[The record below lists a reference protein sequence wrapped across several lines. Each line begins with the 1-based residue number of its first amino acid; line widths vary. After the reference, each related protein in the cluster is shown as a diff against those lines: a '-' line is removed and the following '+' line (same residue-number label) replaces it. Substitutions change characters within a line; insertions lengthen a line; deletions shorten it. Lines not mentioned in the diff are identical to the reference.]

1 MEKQKKQFLGMLLVL
16 AVLAAAYGG
25 IHVYNQK
32 QEEKE
37 ASEEEAEKLTVV
49 DFKTDDVTA
58 FSYVL
63 GGQVYAYTKTAGEWT
78 WDGDISLTLDTSQ
91 IDAMLDAV
99 TGLTA
104 ESEITDGEDLAQYG
118 LENPSGI
125 ITLTTADGTTT
136 LQLGDKNA
144 VTGQYYLKVA
154 ESDKIYLVSRDLS
167 GTFFKTPAGI
177 VKEEETDEP
186 ESVDVTEGVEAAVG
200 VDVTERRR
208 VRGQYGRVED
218 GSKEPL
224 HGQGDGLRNKRKT
237 IDVPDTKDADILN
250 TKCGI
255 SNPARRNI
263 PDDPCLS
270 KLGALYRVCP
280 QAGRQ
285 F

>member
-37 ASEEEAEKLTVV
+37 ASEEAEKLTVA

-63 GGQVYAYTKTAGEWT
+63 GGQVYAYTKTDEEWT

-125 ITLTTADGTTT
+125 ITFTTADGTMT

-167 GTFFKTPAGI
+167 GTFSKTPQELLN
-177 VKEEETDEP
+177 EEETEET
-186 ESVDVTEGVEAAVG
+186 ESVDATVG
-200 VDVTERRR
+200 VDVTESAAS
-208 VRGQYGRVED
+208 ED
-218 GSKEPL
+218 STEK
-224 HGQGDGLRNKRKT
+224 
-237 IDVPDTKDADILN
+237 
-250 TKCGI
+250 
-255 SNPARRNI
+255 
-263 PDDPCLS
+263 
-270 KLGALYRVCP
+270 
-280 QAGRQ
+280 
-285 F
+285 

>member
-63 GGQVYAYTKTAGEWT
+63 GLVRFMPTRKTDGEWT

-167 GTFFKTPAGI
+167 GTFSKTPQELL
-177 VKEEETDEP
+177 KEEETEEP
-186 ESVDVTEGVEAAVG
+186 ESVDATEGVEAAVG
-200 VDVTERRR
+200 VDVTESAAS
-208 VRGQYGRVED
+208 ED
-218 GSKEPL
+218 STEE
-224 HGQGDGLRNKRKT
+224 
-237 IDVPDTKDADILN
+237 
-250 TKCGI
+250 
-255 SNPARRNI
+255 
-263 PDDPCLS
+263 
-270 KLGALYRVCP
+270 
-280 QAGRQ
+280 
-285 F
+285 

>member
-63 GGQVYAYTKTAGEWT
+63 GGQVYAYTKTDGEWT

-91 IDAMLDAV
+91 IDAML
-99 TGLTA
+99 

-167 GTFFKTPAGI
+167 GTFSKTPQELF
-177 VKEEETDEP
+177 KEEETDEP

-200 VDVTERRR
+200 VDVTESAAS
-208 VRGQYGRVED
+208 ED
-218 GSKEPL
+218 STEE
-224 HGQGDGLRNKRKT
+224 
-237 IDVPDTKDADILN
+237 
-250 TKCGI
+250 
-255 SNPARRNI
+255 
-263 PDDPCLS
+263 
-270 KLGALYRVCP
+270 
-280 QAGRQ
+280 
-285 F
+285 

>member
-63 GGQVYAYTKTAGEWT
+63 GGQVYAYTKTDGEWT

-167 GTFFKTPAGI
+167 GTFSKTPQELLN
-177 VKEEETDEP
+177 EEETEET
-186 ESVDVTEGVEAAVG
+186 ESVDATEGVEAAAG
-200 VDVTERRR
+200 VDATESAAS
-208 VRGQYGRVED
+208 ED
-218 GSKEPL
+218 STEE
-224 HGQGDGLRNKRKT
+224 
-237 IDVPDTKDADILN
+237 
-250 TKCGI
+250 
-255 SNPARRNI
+255 
-263 PDDPCLS
+263 
-270 KLGALYRVCP
+270 
-280 QAGRQ
+280 
-285 F
+285 

>member
-1 MEKQKKQFLGMLLVL
+1 MKKQKKQFLGMLLIL

-37 ASEEEAEKLTVV
+37 AGEEAEKLTVA

-63 GGQVYAYTKTAGEWT
+63 GGQVYAYTKTDGEWT

-125 ITLTTADGTTT
+125 ITLNTADGTTT

-167 GTFFKTPAGI
+167 GTFSKTPQELL
-177 VKEEETDEP
+177 KEEETEET
-186 ESVDVTEGVEAAVG
+186 ESVDATEDVDAAGNAVSE
-200 VDVTERRR
+200 DSTE
-208 VRGQYGRVED
+208 E
-218 GSKEPL
+218 
-224 HGQGDGLRNKRKT
+224 
-237 IDVPDTKDADILN
+237 
-250 TKCGI
+250 
-255 SNPARRNI
+255 
-263 PDDPCLS
+263 
-270 KLGALYRVCP
+270 
-280 QAGRQ
+280 
-285 F
+285 

>member
-1 MEKQKKQFLGMLLVL
+1 MKKQKKQFLGMLLIL

-37 ASEEEAEKLTVV
+37 AGEEAEKLTVA

-63 GGQVYAYTKTAGEWT
+63 GGQVYAYTKTDGEWT

-125 ITLTTADGTTT
+125 ITLSTTT

-167 GTFFKTPAGI
+167 GTFSKTPQELL
-177 VKEEETDEP
+177 KEEETEET
-186 ESVDVTEGVEAAVG
+186 ESVDATEGVEAAAG
-200 VDVTERRR
+200 VDATESA
-208 VRGQYGRVED
+208 VPED
-218 GSKEPL
+218 STEE
-224 HGQGDGLRNKRKT
+224 
-237 IDVPDTKDADILN
+237 
-250 TKCGI
+250 
-255 SNPARRNI
+255 
-263 PDDPCLS
+263 
-270 KLGALYRVCP
+270 
-280 QAGRQ
+280 
-285 F
+285 

>member
-1 MEKQKKQFLGMLLVL
+1 MKKQKKQFLGMLLIL

-37 ASEEEAEKLTVV
+37 AGEEAEKLTVA

-63 GGQVYAYTKTAGEWT
+63 GGQVYAYTKTDGEWT

-125 ITLTTADGTTT
+125 ITLNTADGTTT

-144 VTGQYYLKVA
+144 VTGKYYLKVA

-167 GTFFKTPAGI
+167 GTFSKTPQELL
-177 VKEEETDEP
+177 KEEETEET
-186 ESVDVTEGVEAAVG
+186 ESVDATEGVEAAAG
-200 VDVTERRR
+200 VDATEST
-208 VRGQYGRVED
+208 VPED
-218 GSKEPL
+218 STEE
-224 HGQGDGLRNKRKT
+224 
-237 IDVPDTKDADILN
+237 
-250 TKCGI
+250 
-255 SNPARRNI
+255 
-263 PDDPCLS
+263 
-270 KLGALYRVCP
+270 
-280 QAGRQ
+280 
-285 F
+285 

>member
-1 MEKQKKQFLGMLLVL
+1 MKKQKKQFLGMLLIFVVL
-16 AVLAAAYGG
+16 VAAYGG

-37 ASEEEAEKLTVV
+37 AGEEAEKLTVA

-63 GGQVYAYTKTAGEWT
+63 GGQVYAYTKTDGEWT
-78 WDGDISLTLDTSQ
+78 WDGDISLTLDASQ

-104 ESEITDGEDLAQYG
+104 ESEITDGEDLTQYG
-118 LENPSGI
+118 LENPAGI

-167 GTFFKTPAGI
+167 GTFSKTPQELL
-177 VKEEETDEP
+177 KEEETEET
-186 ESVDVTEGVEAAVG
+186 ESVDAAAG
-200 VDVTERRR
+200 VDATED
-208 VRGQYGRVED
+208 VDAAAGVDATE
-218 GSKEPL
+218 SAVS
-224 HGQGDGLRNKRKT
+224 GDST
-237 IDVPDTKDADILN
+237 EE
-250 TKCGI
+250 
-255 SNPARRNI
+255 
-263 PDDPCLS
+263 
-270 KLGALYRVCP
+270 
-280 QAGRQ
+280 
-285 F
+285 

>member
-1 MEKQKKQFLGMLLVL
+1 MEIQKKQFLGMLLVL

-37 ASEEEAEKLTVV
+37 ASEEEAEKLTVA
-49 DFKTDDVTA
+49 KTD
-58 FSYVL
+58 
-63 GGQVYAYTKTAGEWT
+63 GEWT

-167 GTFFKTPAGI
+167 GTFSKTPQELL
-177 VKEEETDEP
+177 KEEETEEP
-186 ESVDVTEGVEAAVG
+186 ESVDATEGVEAAVG
-200 VDVTERRR
+200 VDVTESAAS
-208 VRGQYGRVED
+208 ED
-218 GSKEPL
+218 STEE
-224 HGQGDGLRNKRKT
+224 
-237 IDVPDTKDADILN
+237 
-250 TKCGI
+250 
-255 SNPARRNI
+255 
-263 PDDPCLS
+263 
-270 KLGALYRVCP
+270 
-280 QAGRQ
+280 
-285 F
+285 

>member
-1 MEKQKKQFLGMLLVL
+1 MKKQKKQFLGMLLIL

-37 ASEEEAEKLTVV
+37 AGEEAEKLTVA

-63 GGQVYAYTKTAGEWT
+63 GGQVYAYTKREWT

-125 ITLTTADGTTT
+125 ITLNTADGTTT

-167 GTFFKTPAGI
+167 GTFSKTPQELL
-177 VKEEETDEP
+177 KEEETEET
-186 ESVDVTEGVEAAVG
+186 ESVDATEGVEAAAG
-200 VDVTERRR
+200 VDATESA
-208 VRGQYGRVED
+208 VPED
-218 GSKEPL
+218 STEE
-224 HGQGDGLRNKRKT
+224 
-237 IDVPDTKDADILN
+237 
-250 TKCGI
+250 
-255 SNPARRNI
+255 
-263 PDDPCLS
+263 
-270 KLGALYRVCP
+270 
-280 QAGRQ
+280 
-285 F
+285 

>member
-37 ASEEEAEKLTVV
+37 ASEQEAEKLTVA

-63 GGQVYAYTKTAGEWT
+63 GGQVYAYTKTDGEWT

-154 ESDKIYLVSRDLS
+154 ESDLS
-167 GTFFKTPAGI
+167 GTFSKTPQELL
-177 VKEEETDEP
+177 KEEETEEP
-186 ESVDVTEGVEAAVG
+186 ESVDATEGVEAAVG
-200 VDVTERRR
+200 VDVTESAAS
-208 VRGQYGRVED
+208 ED
-218 GSKEPL
+218 STEE
-224 HGQGDGLRNKRKT
+224 
-237 IDVPDTKDADILN
+237 
-250 TKCGI
+250 
-255 SNPARRNI
+255 
-263 PDDPCLS
+263 
-270 KLGALYRVCP
+270 
-280 QAGRQ
+280 
-285 F
+285 

>member
-63 GGQVYAYTKTAGEWT
+63 GGQVYAYTKTDGEWT

-104 ESEITDGEDLAQYG
+104 ESEITDGEDLAQEAFVTCAQSIKSLRDG
-118 LENPSGI
+118 SKFRPWLLR
-125 ITLTTADGTTT
+125 TLSRAAWKYCRKAKRETPVSEFFDAGESESA
-136 LQLGDKNA
+136 LSA
-144 VTGQYYLKVA
+144 VL
-154 ESDKIYLVSRDLS
+154 R
-167 GTFFKTPAGI
+167 
-177 VKEEETDEP
+177 TDEQRRLYAALDTLD
-186 ESVDVTEGVEAAVG
+186 EKRRVTVVLYYFDDRSVREIAQATGVTEGTVKSRLFSARRHLRQALTEERKPKEAAN
-200 VDVTERRR
+200 
-208 VRGQYGRVED
+208 
-218 GSKEPL
+218 
-224 HGQGDGLRNKRKT
+224 HG
-237 IDVPDTKDADILN
+237 
-250 TKCGI
+250 
-255 SNPARRNI
+255 
-263 PDDPCLS
+263 
-270 KLGALYRVCP
+270 
-280 QAGRQ
+280 
-285 F
+285 

>member
-63 GGQVYAYTKTAGEWT
+63 GGQVYAYTKTDGEWT

-167 GTFFKTPAGI
+167 DTFSKTPQELL
-177 VKEEETDEP
+177 KEEETDEP

-200 VDVTERRR
+200 VDVTESAAS
-208 VRGQYGRVED
+208 ED
-218 GSKEPL
+218 STEE
-224 HGQGDGLRNKRKT
+224 
-237 IDVPDTKDADILN
+237 
-250 TKCGI
+250 
-255 SNPARRNI
+255 
-263 PDDPCLS
+263 
-270 KLGALYRVCP
+270 
-280 QAGRQ
+280 
-285 F
+285 

>member
-1 MEKQKKQFLGMLLVL
+1 MKKQKKQFFGMLLVL

-37 ASEEEAEKLTVV
+37 AGEEKTEKLTVV
-49 DFKTDDVTA
+49 DFETDDVTA

-63 GGQVYAYTKTAGEWT
+63 GGQVYAYTKTDGEWT

-136 LQLGDKNA
+136 LQLGDKK
-144 VTGQYYLKVA
+144 VT

-167 GTFFKTPAGI
+167 GTFSKTPQELL
-177 VKEEETDEP
+177 KEEETDEP

-200 VDVTERRR
+200 VDVTESAAS
-208 VRGQYGRVED
+208 ED
-218 GSKEPL
+218 STEE
-224 HGQGDGLRNKRKT
+224 
-237 IDVPDTKDADILN
+237 
-250 TKCGI
+250 
-255 SNPARRNI
+255 
-263 PDDPCLS
+263 
-270 KLGALYRVCP
+270 
-280 QAGRQ
+280 
-285 F
+285 

>member
-1 MEKQKKQFLGMLLVL
+1 MKKQKKQFLGMLLIL

-37 ASEEEAEKLTVV
+37 AGEEAEKLTVA

-63 GGQVYAYTKTAGEWT
+63 GGQVYAYTKTDGEWI

-91 IDAMLDAV
+91 IDVMLDAV

-167 GTFFKTPAGI
+167 GTFSKTPQELLN
-177 VKEEETDEP
+177 EEET
-186 ESVDVTEGVEAAVG
+186 ESVDATEGVEAAVG
-200 VDVTERRR
+200 VDVTEST
-208 VRGQYGRVED
+208 VSED
-218 GSKEPL
+218 STEE
-224 HGQGDGLRNKRKT
+224 
-237 IDVPDTKDADILN
+237 
-250 TKCGI
+250 
-255 SNPARRNI
+255 
-263 PDDPCLS
+263 
-270 KLGALYRVCP
+270 
-280 QAGRQ
+280 
-285 F
+285 

>member
-1 MEKQKKQFLGMLLVL
+1 MKKQKKQFLGMLLIL

-32 QEEKE
+32 QEKKE
-37 ASEEEAEKLTVV
+37 AGEEAEKLTVA

-63 GGQVYAYTKTAGEWT
+63 GGQVYAYTKTDGEWT

-125 ITLTTADGTTT
+125 ITLNTADGTTT

-167 GTFFKTPAGI
+167 GTFSKTPQELL
-177 VKEEETDEP
+177 KEKETEET
-186 ESVDVTEGVEAAVG
+186 ESVDATEGVDATEDVDAAGNAVS
-200 VDVTERRR
+200 
-208 VRGQYGRVED
+208 ED
-218 GSKEPL
+218 GTEE
-224 HGQGDGLRNKRKT
+224 
-237 IDVPDTKDADILN
+237 
-250 TKCGI
+250 
-255 SNPARRNI
+255 
-263 PDDPCLS
+263 
-270 KLGALYRVCP
+270 
-280 QAGRQ
+280 
-285 F
+285 